1 MKPSSFHLSKYNHI
15 LVSFY
20 ATYHQTSMQQILTFL
35 IVFLAVFTQSL
46 SGFGMGLVAMALLPG
61 VLSIRVASP
70 LIALVGGSIEIVLLI
85 RYRQALNLKAVWRLV
100 LASLFGVPLGVWAL
114 RNVGENII
122 ITLLGIMMIGYALY
136 GLLEFKL
143 PELNKPVWAYG
154 LGFLAGA
161 LGGAYNTSG
170 PPVIIYG
177 NCRGW
182 LPGEFKSNLQGFFLV
197 NTLVVI
203 TGHTWSHNLTGLVF
217 KEYLLVFPA
226 IVLGI
231 ITGISLDR
239 FINQTTFREI
249 VFWLLI
255 AMGLRLAYSGIFS
268 VV

>member
-1 MKPSSFHLSKYNHI
+1 
-15 LVSFY
+15 
-20 ATYHQTSMQQILTFL
+20 MQQILTFS

-46 SGFGMGLVAMALLPG
+46 SGFGVALVAMALLPG
-61 VLSIRVASP
+61 IISIRVASP
-70 LIALVGGSIEIVLLI
+70 LIALVGGTIEVVLLV
-85 RYRQALNLKAVWRLV
+85 RYRQALNLKVVWRLA
-100 LASLFGVPLGVWAL
+100 LASLLGIPLGVWAL
-114 RNVGENII
+114 SSVGENII
-122 ITLLGIMMIGYALY
+122 ITLLGIVLVGYALY

-143 PELNKPVWAYG
+143 PELSKPAWAYG
-154 LGFLAGA
+154 LGFLAGV

-182 LPGEFKSNLQGFFLV
+182 LPAEFKSNLQSFFLI
-197 NTLVVI
+197 NNLFI
-203 TGHTWSHNLTGLVF
+203 IAGHFWSHNLTGLIL

-231 ITGISLDR
+231 ITGISLDKI
-239 FINQTTFREI
+239 INPRTFRKI

-255 AMGLRLAYSGIFS
+255 VMGLRLMFSGMFP